1 MRMFKLKKHYIM
13 APGPT
18 PVPVDVLLAGAKETI
33 HHRTPQFLEIMEK
46 TLDEARYLFQTS
58 NRVYAFVSSGTGAME
73 AAVTNLVNPGEKAI
87 VVVSGKFGERWKEIC
102 EAYGINVVEIA
113 IEWGEAVTPEQIEKA
128 MKEHPDARV
137 IFTTHSE
144 TSTGTVIDLQAIAQI
159 TKNTDRVLVTDEVSG
174 LLAEPLKMDEW
185 GVDVVVAGSQ
195 KGIMMPPG
203 LAFITLSKKAWEIVK
218 NNKCPRYYFDLRY
231 YEENYP
237 DNPWTPAVNMIY
249 MLNQSIKM
257 LKEEGIENIWERHRI
272 LGEATRNAVKALGL
286 ELFSKRPGNVCTAV
300 KVPAGLD
307 GKKITKIMR
316 DKYGV
321 TIAGGQGK
329 ISNTIF
335 RIAHLGYVSLFDTI
349 AAISALEFT
358 LHELGYP
365 VRFGEGVKAA
375 METFHKEGVAG

>member
-1 MRMFKLKKHYIM
+1 MLRKNYIM

-18 PVPVDVLLAGAKETI
+18 PVPIDILLAGAKETI
-33 HHRTPQFLEIMEK
+33 HHRTPQFLEIIEK
-46 TLDEARYLFQTS
+46 TLEEAKYLFQTS
-58 NRVYAFVSSGTGAME
+58 NRVYVFVSSGTGAME

-102 EAYGINVVEIA
+102 QAFGIDVVEIA
-113 IEWGEAVTPEQIEKA
+113 LEWGEAVTPEQIEKA
-128 MKEHPDARV
+128 MKENPDAKV

-144 TSTGTVIDLQAIAQI
+144 TSTGTVMDLKAIAEL
-159 TKNTDRVLVTDEVSG
+159 TRNTDRVLVTDEVSG

-185 GVDVVVAGSQ
+185 GVDVVVSGSQ

-203 LAFITLSKKAWEIVK
+203 LGFITLSKKAWALVEQ
-218 NNKCPRYYFDLRY
+218 NKCPKYYYDLRY
-231 YEENYP
+231 YDKNYP

-249 MLNQSIKM
+249 MLNQSVKM
-257 LKEEGIENIWERHRI
+257 LKEEGIENIWNRHRV
-272 LGEATRNAVKALGL
+272 LGEATRAAVKALGL

-300 KVPAGLD
+300 TVPAGVD

-321 TIAGGQGK
+321 TIAGGQEHLANK
-329 ISNTIF
+329 IF
-335 RIAHLGYVSLFDTI
+335 RIAHLGYVSLFDSIT
-349 AAISALEFT
+349 AISALEFT

-365 VRFGEGVKAA
+365 VKFGEGVKAA
-375 METFHKEGVAG
+375 MEIFHREGVAG